1 MKLHFNLTMSID
13 ELLQATEKLDELD
26 LDRLVERILILK
38 AKRKAPALP
47 ESETELLQ
55 QIDRGIPTELHQQYR
70 DLVAKRDA
78 QTLTDKEY
86 ELLLELSDRIEL
98 LAAERTGLLV
108 KLAQLRQV
116 PLMQLIDDL
125 GIQTSYA

>member
-1 MKLHFNLTMSID
+1 MSID
-13 ELLQATEKLDELD
+13 ELLQATDKLDELD
-26 LDRLVERILILK
+26 LDRLVERILMLK

-55 QIDRGIPTELHQQYR
+55 QIDRGIPAELHQQYR

-78 QTLTDKEY
+78 QTLTDQEY
-86 ELLLELSDRIEL
+86 ELLLELSDRIEV
-98 LAAERTGLLV
+98 LAAQRTSLLV

-116 PLMQLIDDL
+116 PLIQLMDDL

>member
-1 MKLHFNLTMSID
+1 MSID
-13 ELLQATEKLDELD
+13 ELLQATDKLDELD
-26 LDRLVERILILK
+26 LDRLVERILMLK

-47 ESETELLQ
+47 ASETELLQ

-70 DLVAKRDA
+70 YLVTKRDA

-86 ELLLELSDRIEL
+86 DLLLELSDRIEV

-116 PLMQLIDDL
+116 PLIQLMDDL

>member
-1 MKLHFNLTMSID
+1 LHFNLTMSID
-13 ELLQATEKLDELD
+13 ELLQATDKLDELD
-26 LDRLVERILILK
+26 LDRLVERILMLK

-47 ESETELLQ
+47 VSETELLQ
-55 QIDRGIPTELHQQYR
+55 QIDRGIPTELYQQYR
-70 DLVAKRDA
+70 YLVTKRDA

-86 ELLLELSDRIEL
+86 ELLLELSDRIEV

-116 PLMQLIDDL
+116 PLIQLMDDL